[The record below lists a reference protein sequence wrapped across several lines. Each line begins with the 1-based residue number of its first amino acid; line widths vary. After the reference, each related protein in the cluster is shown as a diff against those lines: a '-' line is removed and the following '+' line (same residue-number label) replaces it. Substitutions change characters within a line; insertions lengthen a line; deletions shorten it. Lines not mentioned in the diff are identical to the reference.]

1 MKMNKSQAISNL
13 KELDSI
19 FRELGVEYW
28 LSNGTLL
35 GLYRDN
41 DLISGDSNT
50 DMSVNVKTISKD
62 MFQRINEANFSI
74 VRFFGKL
81 EDGFMV
87 EIAKNDVKTNL
98 FFFYKEKEKWYHSVY
113 VDMDG
118 IESLKYDYV
127 FEPFELTEATYNG
140 NQFFIPA
147 QTENVLKQQY
157 GANWNIPD
165 PNWSITESPSNA
177 VKTDERFQ
185 FSESESDFNSL
196 MNFENKSYWDEF
208 YKSNKDLNKESDFA
222 RFVLA
227 DLEKRNENLESIRMV
242 DLGCGNLRDTKY
254 FHNNGINIEGVD
266 LSFNLSDPSI
276 TTYNDSVLNVDL
288 QKYNVFYARF
298 FVHSIK
304 EDILDELLNKISS
317 ESENFIFYIETRSSK
332 GITNDKKS
340 ITFFKS
346 SIGDKH
352 YRYLYSKSYLEEK
365 LKPLFNVEYLIE
377 DKDIAIYKEE
387 NPYCLRVILKSK

>member
-1 MKMNKSQAISNL
+1 MNKSQAVNNL
-13 KELDSI
+13 KELDTI

-35 GLYRDN
+35 GLHRDN

-113 VDMDG
+113 VDVDG

-127 FEPFELTEATYNG
+127 YAPFELTEATYHG
-140 NQFFIPA
+140 NKFFIPA
-147 QTENVLKQQY
+147 STEDVLKQQY
-157 GANWNIPD
+157 GPTWQTPD
-165 PNWSITESPSNA
+165 KNWSITESPNNA
-177 VKTDERFQ
+177 IKTEERFK

-254 FHNNGINIEGVD
+254 FHNHGVNIEGVD

-304 EDILDELLNKISS
+304 EEILDELLNKIKS
-317 ESENFIFYIETRSSK
+317 ESKNFIFYIETRSSK
-332 GITNDKKS
+332 NITNDKKS

-365 LKPLFNVEYLIE
+365 LKPLFNIEYMLE
-377 DKDIAIYKEE
+377 DNDLAIYKEE
-387 NPYCLRVILKSK
+387 NPYCIRVTLKS